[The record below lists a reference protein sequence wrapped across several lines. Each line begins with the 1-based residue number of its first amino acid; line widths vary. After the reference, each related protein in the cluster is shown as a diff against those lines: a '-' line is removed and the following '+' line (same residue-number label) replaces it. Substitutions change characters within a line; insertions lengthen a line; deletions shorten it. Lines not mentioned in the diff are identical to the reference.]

1 MIEQF
6 AKAAL
11 AAALSLVVASPGF
24 AAVSCPGSAPAVGT
38 ERLFGSAYE
47 TEQTQADLP
56 FTRRFSADGLVTG
69 SLAQSAASAGV
80 PLAALLEPLR
90 AIGTAIDLER
100 DLQDGDSFHVRYEQ
114 TFTLEDRPIGVARVL
129 WAEVRTAAKD
139 TIAVYRFRAR
149 DGIEQFWLPGGQA
162 ASAPAMRLPLDVVSV
177 TSGFGMRSDPLGYGR
192 PPAGLGG
199 QWNGTG
205 RLYMHDGVDLVALV
219 GTPVHAAADG
229 VITLAGRDQGY
240 GNAVRIDH
248 GCGERTRQ
256 LSTIYGHLSRF
267 APGIVA
273 GAKVMQGDLIG
284 FSGNTGRS
292 TGPHLHF
299 EVQSK
304 GKPVNPLKI
313 PATQRGQLTGVDLA
327 GFRRQ
332 VAAALDE
339 RERESEQRS
348 NDAAVEQLD
357 GKIGALVF

>member
-11 AAALSLVVASPGF
+11 AAALSLVVASPGI
-24 AAVSCPGSAPAVGT
+24 AAVSYPSSEAAVEAERLLGSAHEA
-38 ERLFGSAYE
+38 EQAQAY
-47 TEQTQADLP
+47 LP
-56 FTRRFSADGLVTG
+56 FTRQLSADGFVTG

-80 PLAALLEPLR
+80 PLSAMLEALR
-90 AIGTAIDLER
+90 AIGTAIDPER
-100 DLQDGDSFHVRYEQ
+100 DLQDGDGFHVRYEQ
-114 TFTLEDRPIGVARVL
+114 TFTIEDQPIGVARVL
-129 WAEVRTAAKD
+129 WAEVRTAAKG

-162 ASAPAMRLPLDVVSV
+162 ASAPAIRLPLDVVSV

-192 PPAGLGG
+192 PLAGSGG

-205 RLYMHDGVDLVALV
+205 RLYMHEGVDLMALV
-219 GTPVHAAADG
+219 GTPVYAAADG
-229 VITLAGRDQGY
+229 VIMLAGRDQGY

-256 LSTIYGHLSRF
+256 LSTVYGHLSRF

-273 GAKVMQGDLIG
+273 GAMVLQGDLIG

-304 GKPVNPLKI
+304 GKPVNPLKN
-313 PATQRGQLTGVDLA
+313 PATQRDQLAGADLA
-327 GFRRQ
+327 RFRRQ
-332 VAAALDE
+332 MAAALDE
-339 RERESEQRS
+339 REHEQS
-348 NDAAVEQLD
+348 SIGAAIGQLD
-357 GKIGALVF
+357 GKISAPVL